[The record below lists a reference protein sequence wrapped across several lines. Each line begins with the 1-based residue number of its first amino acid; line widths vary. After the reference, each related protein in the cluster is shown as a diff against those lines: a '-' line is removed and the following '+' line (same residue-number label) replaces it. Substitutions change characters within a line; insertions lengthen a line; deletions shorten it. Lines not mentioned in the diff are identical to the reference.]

1 MKFKFK
7 SLIFKIFLLI
17 FSIGFSI
24 NSSFATNCSKDVK
37 LIFEDGDERC
47 LSEFPDFF
55 NIHKLNEKKFDLDFF
70 KNKKII
76 SFASTG
82 DQCGNG
88 WGMSHSYTSPNE
100 NDRQALE
107 WCQKSNVNNKCKCQ
121 ILLSSDAPLGALKV
135 KMKKEDFLA
144 QFKFKNSPVDSIEKN
159 KSIPKIT
166 VTEFTENSL
175 SEINN
180 FKFITNIPTENEI
193 EITGEEN
200 GIYGIRTNSGRNF
213 YLIRG
218 VLQIVEKSEPGA
230 VFIGKDGYFNFQE
243 RTQQI
248 SSTAVKTFADDGTGI
263 GFNNLQVVYG
273 SEQLYNRIVITR
285 LNGTAQIADDTD
297 SQNQYGVSTL
307 DQDNLLLASDSAS
320 LDLANYLLTRYS
332 EPEYRFEAIE
342 IELANLP
349 TAQQNDVLSLELT
362 DVVRVKFT
370 PNSIGS
376 AIDQYA
382 LITGITHRTNSISH
396 SVTIGLS
403 TLDYANFILG
413 DSVFGQ
419 LDDDRLGF

>member
-1 MKFKFK
+1 M
-7 SLIFKIFLLI
+7 SVPNTTVE
-17 FSIGFSI
+17 IGF
-24 NSSFATNCSKDVK
+24 D
-37 LIFEDGDERC
+37 
-47 LSEFPDFF
+47 
-55 NIHKLNEKKFDLDFF
+55 
-70 KNKKII
+70 
-76 SFASTG
+76 
-82 DQCGNG
+82 
-88 WGMSHSYTSPNE
+88 
-100 NDRQALE
+100 
-107 WCQKSNVNNKCKCQ
+107 
-121 ILLSSDAPLGALKV
+121 LSSLGGPFFTL
-135 KMKKEDFLA
+135 D
-144 QFKFKNSPVDSIEKN
+144 DSVQGVLDN
-159 KSIPKIT
+159 
-166 VTEFTENSL
+166 TEFTLGGTLFYDVSQFLLGVQVSRGKSRELDRYNAGQSNVLLDNRARTFDPLYSSSPYAGQIVPHREIRIKSNGSAVFYGVVDDWNLDYSPNGDNTATALASDGFTLLATQSL
-175 SEINN
+175 SAHTATSELTGTRVNAVLN
-180 FKFITNIPTENEI
+180 RPEVNWPLASRTVDAGKATLQADVVEEGTNALD
-193 EITGEEN
+193 
-200 GIYGIRTNSGRNF
+200 Y
-213 YLIRG
+213 
-218 VLQIVEKSEPGA
+218 LQIVENSEPGA

-285 LNGTAQIADDTD
+285 VNGTAQIADDTD

-370 PNSIGS
+370 PNGIGS

-419 LDDDRLGF
+419 LDNDRLGF

>member
-1 MKFKFK
+1 MAVPNTTVE
-7 SLIFKIFLLI
+7 
-17 FSIGFSI
+17 IGF
-24 NSSFATNCSKDVK
+24 D
-37 LIFEDGDERC
+37 
-47 LSEFPDFF
+47 
-55 NIHKLNEKKFDLDFF
+55 
-70 KNKKII
+70 
-76 SFASTG
+76 
-82 DQCGNG
+82 
-88 WGMSHSYTSPNE
+88 
-100 NDRQALE
+100 
-107 WCQKSNVNNKCKCQ
+107 
-121 ILLSSDAPLGALKV
+121 LSSLGGPFFTLN
-135 KMKKEDFLA
+135 D
-144 QFKFKNSPVDSIEKN
+144 PVQGVLN
-159 KSIPKIT
+159 N
-166 VTEFTENSL
+166 TEFTLGGTLFYDVSQFLLGVQVSRGKSRELDRYNAGQSNVLLDNRARTFDPLYSSSPYAGQIVPHREIRIKSNGSAVFYGVVDDWNLDYSPNGDNTATALASDGFTLLATQSL
-175 SEINN
+175 SAHTATSELTGTRVNAVLN
-180 FKFITNIPTENEI
+180 RPEVNWPLASRTVDAGKATLQADVVEEGTNALD
-193 EITGEEN
+193 
-200 GIYGIRTNSGRNF
+200 Y
-213 YLIRG
+213 
-218 VLQIVEKSEPGA
+218 LQIVENSEPGA

-285 LNGTAQIADDTD
+285 VNGTAQIADDTD

-370 PNSIGS
+370 PNGIGS

-419 LDDDRLGF
+419 LDNDRLGF

>member
-1 MKFKFK
+1 MAVPNTTVE
-7 SLIFKIFLLI
+7 
-17 FSIGFSI
+17 IGF
-24 NSSFATNCSKDVK
+24 D
-37 LIFEDGDERC
+37 
-47 LSEFPDFF
+47 
-55 NIHKLNEKKFDLDFF
+55 
-70 KNKKII
+70 
-76 SFASTG
+76 
-82 DQCGNG
+82 
-88 WGMSHSYTSPNE
+88 
-100 NDRQALE
+100 
-107 WCQKSNVNNKCKCQ
+107 
-121 ILLSSDAPLGALKV
+121 LSSLGGPFFTL
-135 KMKKEDFLA
+135 
-144 QFKFKNSPVDSIEKN
+144 NDSVQGVLDN
-159 KSIPKIT
+159 
-166 VTEFTENSL
+166 TEFTLGGTLFYDVSEFLLGVQVSRGKSRELDRYNAGQSNVLLDNRARTFDPLYSSSPYAGQIVPHREIRIKSNGSAVFYGVVDDWNLDYSPNGDNTATALASDGFTLLATQSL
-175 SEINN
+175 SAHTATSELTGTRVNAVLN
-180 FKFITNIPTENEI
+180 RPEVNWPLASRTVDAGKATLQADVVEEGTNALD
-193 EITGEEN
+193 
-200 GIYGIRTNSGRNF
+200 Y
-213 YLIRG
+213 
-218 VLQIVEKSEPGA
+218 LQIVEKSEPGA

-370 PNSIGS
+370 PNGIGS